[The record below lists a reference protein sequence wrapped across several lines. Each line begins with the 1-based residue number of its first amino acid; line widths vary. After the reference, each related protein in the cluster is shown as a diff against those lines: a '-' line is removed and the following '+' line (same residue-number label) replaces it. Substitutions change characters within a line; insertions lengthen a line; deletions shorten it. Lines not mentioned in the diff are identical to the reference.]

1 MPIAQP
7 NINLT
12 TEYLSALERKMTI
25 GPLVFGKGK
34 AKYKFSGANKV
45 IALSM
50 RAYDAVDYD
59 PLADGS
65 RFGNIQDVEDD
76 KHEYDVRYEKANN
89 LALDIHYT
97 TDQKAKKT
105 ALEVIKNQFNVK
117 YYPMMD
123 TLALASLANEAGT
136 KVYSQS
142 IDKDTIVTAVTAAR
156 KSMVNE
162 KTWNGG
168 KNKVIYITADHYE
181 DALNATGFIPAEKVA
196 TKSLVEGSF
205 GKLRGFSLIECPD
218 SYFPEGVNFIA
229 VDLAVQMDIKKF
241 DNCRILKEHPDV
253 DGPVVQPHFRFDTHI
268 IETNNKACY
277 VSYSTAAPDAAA
289 V

>member
-1 MPIAQP
+1 MSIAQP

-12 TEYLSALERKMTI
+12 TEYLSALERKMSV

-34 AKYKFSGANKV
+34 GKYKFSGANKV

-50 RAYDAVDYD
+50 RAYDAVDYN

-65 RFGNIQDVEDD
+65 RFGTIQDVEDD
-76 KHEYDVRYEKANN
+76 KHEYDVRHEKANN

-105 ALEVIKNQFNVK
+105 ALEVIRNQFNQK
-117 YYPMMD
+117 YYEMMD
-123 TLALASLANEAGT
+123 TDALASMATEAGV
-136 KVYSQS
+136 KVYSQ
-142 IDKDTIVTAVTAAR
+142 TITDENVAKAFTAAR
-156 KSMVNE
+156 KSFVNK

-168 KNKVIYITADHYE
+168 KNKVAYVKADLYE
-181 DALNATGFIPAEKVA
+181 TILNCKAFTSAEKVV
-196 TKSLVEGSF
+196 TKSLIEGAF
-205 GKLRGFSLIECPD
+205 GKLGGFSLIEAPD
-218 SYFPEGVNFIA
+218 SYFPQGVNFVA
-229 VDLAVQMDIKKF
+229 VDLTVQMDIKKF

-253 DGPVVQPHFRFDTHI
+253 DGPVVQPHFRYDTHI
-268 IETNNKACY
+268 IETNKDACY
-277 VSYSTAAPDAAA
+277 VSYSTAAPNAA